1 MIVPMLGAPRYAQ
14 AGLDTDRAYA
24 PRGYAARDALRH
36 KWHRLRGSEPGGCF
50 KSRLRPSLPPCKLV
64 FNLAVLFLEGLGVL
78 LLFAVGGRGDDLV
91 DAFGR

>member
-1 MIVPMLGAPRYAQ
+1 MIVPILGAPRHTQ

-24 PRGYAARDALRH
+24 LRGHAARDAPRH
-36 KWHRLRGSEPGGCF
+36 KWHRLQGREPAACF
-50 KSRLRPSLPPCKLV
+50 KSPLRPSFPPCKLV
-64 FNLAVLFLEGLGVL
+64 FNFAVLFLEGLGVL

>member
-1 MIVPMLGAPRYAQ
+1 MIVPMLGAPRHTQ

-36 KWHRLRGSEPGGCF
+36 KWHRLRGSEPAACF

-64 FNLAVLFLEGLGVL
+64 FDLAVLFLKRFGVL
-78 LLFAVGGRGDDLV
+78 FLFAVGGRGDDLV

>member
-1 MIVPMLGAPRYAQ
+1 MVSSTLIVPI
-14 AGLDTDRAYA
+14 A
-24 PRGYAARDALRH
+24 PRGHAARDALRH
-36 KWHRLRGSEPGGCF
+36 KWHRLRGIEPAACF
-50 KSRLRPSLPPCKLV
+50 TSRLRPSLPPCKLV